1 MIDYKFKLNGVQ
13 SELYQPKELESLEI
27 KATFDNL
34 SFQPNITA
42 TEITF
47 INDSAELIND
57 YIDNGLNVNGAGI
70 FEGLPYEISLIGD
83 TGQYEAFKGYI
94 DLLGIKRK
102 CDEVSV
108 KLVSENDLNKFSER
122 SQALTFGYLES
133 LGLFP
138 KTVLTPVPYC
148 VNYIPDG
155 MQLIVISI
163 SLYLISKELY
173 DTIPKIP
180 EHTTA
185 VILAATPSVPIPS
198 INVGNLIIQ
207 SIKLALLLV
216 YSVMICL
223 AIIKLIDSLFTE
235 LYSVKRWFRACKVEK
250 LLSVACSHL
259 GYTFS
264 SSIFL
269 TEPFKDLVFLPQKTA
284 KGTITENDSHQ
295 SLFAHTIIDDTGVP
309 NSLSSG
315 YTLYEMLE
323 LFMNMFNA
331 KILIKDSI
339 VYLEPKTNKTFWEA
353 QSTYVLPNIEVLQ
366 KEYNTSELNPNYIIK
381 FSTDVQD
388 MNTID
393 NFTGTNYER
402 ITSPIKTNNSKYLN
416 FGGLTEIDLKVGL
429 GTRKETINP
438 IEALLSGLATVL
450 DKTIGILGLNSNYVN
465 SFTDRKGILQVSEHF
480 GWKPKVL
487 LIKDKKLYSTNRT
500 YLSAKYLYDTYHYVN
515 SFVANDFGGQY
526 ELYKDVVIPF
536 CFHDFLNIINCGTFV
551 TATGEKGMIDELLWT
566 FTENVAKV
574 SYRIQK
580 PYTKNL
586 KEIFIEP

>member
-27 KATFDNL
+27 KAPFDNL

-138 KTVLTPVPYC
+138 KAQLTAVPYC

-180 EHTTA
+180 AYTTA

-207 SIKLALLLV
+207 TIKLALLLV
-216 YSVMICL
+216 Y
-223 AIIKLIDSLFTE
+223 
-235 LYSVKRWFRACKVEK
+235 
-250 LLSVACSHL
+250 
-259 GYTFS
+259 
-264 SSIFL
+264 
-269 TEPFKDLVFLPQKTA
+269 
-284 KGTITENDSHQ
+284 
-295 SLFAHTIIDDTGVP
+295 
-309 NSLSSG
+309 
-315 YTLYEMLE
+315 
-323 LFMNMFNA
+323 
-331 KILIKDSI
+331 
-339 VYLEPKTNKTFWEA
+339 
-353 QSTYVLPNIEVLQ
+353 
-366 KEYNTSELNPNYIIK
+366 
-381 FSTDVQD
+381 
-388 MNTID
+388 
-393 NFTGTNYER
+393 
-402 ITSPIKTNNSKYLN
+402 
-416 FGGLTEIDLKVGL
+416 
-429 GTRKETINP
+429 
-438 IEALLSGLATVL
+438 
-450 DKTIGILGLNSNYVN
+450 
-465 SFTDRKGILQVSEHF
+465 
-480 GWKPKVL
+480 
-487 LIKDKKLYSTNRT
+487 
-500 YLSAKYLYDTYHYVN
+500 
-515 SFVANDFGGQY
+515 
-526 ELYKDVVIPF
+526 
-536 CFHDFLNIINCGTFV
+536 
-551 TATGEKGMIDELLWT
+551 
-566 FTENVAKV
+566 
-574 SYRIQK
+574 
-580 PYTKNL
+580 
-586 KEIFIEP
+586 